1 MKKLA
6 CVAGA
11 VLALSLAAPVVYAD
25 DLDLLPSRYQLSD
38 KEIRNELIF
47 AGTLL
52 LDYAQ
57 TKDIKNHPGHYE
69 TNPILGRHPHDDRIA
84 AYFLVA
90 GLGHYAVTK
99 ALPPEWRPAWQYGW
113 IALEVF
119 TILRNQ
125 RVGVNFEF

>member
-1 MKKLA
+1 MKKLL
-6 CVAGA
+6 
-11 VLALSLAAPVVYAD
+11 LATLLATSLCSTIAYAD
-25 DLDLLPSRYQLSD
+25 DLDLLPSKYQLSD

-69 TNPILGRHPHDDRIA
+69 TNPILGRHPSDDRIA
-84 AYFLVA
+84 LYFVAA

-113 IALEVF
+113 IALEVL
-119 TILRNQ
+119 TILKNRQ
-125 RVGVNFEF
+125 VGVNFAF